1 VNLDHKGETRMI
13 AYTSIANDDSSELQ
27 FTVLF
32 GTGGG
37 SPGGGSAGPK
47 TKPTKKKPTKPKK

>member
-1 VNLDHKGETRMI
+1 MI